1 MDCIPAVDQQQQ
13 FTNLTVQQFKSL
25 ACATVPGLQYDFNF
39 PLLYL
44 NLWLQKVYKSKNQS
58 ITLSLSHTQSYHTSS
73 LGYGSLKTSGAV
85 KDRQ

>member
-58 ITLSLSHTQSYHTSS
+58 ITLSLSLSYPILPHV
-73 LGYGSLKTSGAV
+73 LSGV
-85 KDRQ
+85 WLIKNFQGC